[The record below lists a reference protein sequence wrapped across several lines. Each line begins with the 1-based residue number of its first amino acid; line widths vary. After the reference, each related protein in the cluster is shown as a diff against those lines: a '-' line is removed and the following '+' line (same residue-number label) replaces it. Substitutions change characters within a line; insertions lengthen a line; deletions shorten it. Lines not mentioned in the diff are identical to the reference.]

1 MEYPSVRVPAFVVLL
16 LVALLAPPRAA
27 LGAVPP
33 PRIALWIEPS
43 ANLPTLTSRER
54 IAAMLD
60 RAKAAGVTD
69 VIPEAKNAWGFVI
82 YESAFAPHIRT
93 SRTGRTT
100 PPVYPPPVEW
110 FPREFDPLR
119 VIVEEAHA
127 RGLRVHAAVNVFGEG
142 LNPARSGPLFERP
155 QWQAQHLAPDGRLVP
170 ATEVGTIAF
179 ANPVNPEVQL
189 YELAVLREVVSGYEV
204 DGIVLDRARFP
215 DVTAD
220 FSELSRAQFEV
231 WLGRPVE
238 GWPQDILLPDG
249 AQVRRGP
256 LFPQWIAWRATI
268 IQQFVRAAESVVR
281 GTRPTAAFSAYVG
294 GWYPTY
300 WNEGVN
306 WAAARSTPSLPW
318 ITEEWKQASVAE
330 MYDFLMIG
338 LYFTPIRTF
347 EALAQGSSAWM
358 SVEGGALMAVELTGG
373 ATAPVPS
380 LLLSLYESQPERFR
394 AAVETSLQMLGSVM
408 LFDLSHLERFEWWAV
423 LQAAAASP

>member
-1 MEYPSVRVPAFVVLL
+1 MRAPALVLL
-16 LVALLAPPRAA
+16 LFIFLTPPRSA
-27 LGAVPP
+27 LGGLPP

-43 ANLPTLTSRER
+43 ANLPTLGSRER
-54 IAAMLD
+54 ITAMLD

-82 YESAFAPHIRT
+82 YESTFAPHIRT
-93 SRTGRTT
+93 LRTGRAT
-100 PPVYPPPVEW
+100 PPVYQPPVDW
-110 FPREFDPLR
+110 FPKDIDPLR

-127 RGLRVHAAVNVFGEG
+127 RGMRVHAAVNIFGEG
-142 LNPARSGPLFERP
+142 LNAARAGPLFERP

-189 YELAVLREVVSGYEV
+189 YELAVLREVVAGYDV

-220 FSELSRAQFEV
+220 FSDLSRKQFEA

-238 GWPQDILLPDG
+238 GWPQDILVPNG
-249 AQVRRGP
+249 TQVRQGP

-281 GTRPTAAFSAYVG
+281 GTKPTVAFSAYVG

-306 WAAARSTPSLPW
+306 WAAAKTTPSLPW

-338 LYFTPIRTF
+338 LYFTPIRYF
-347 EALAQGSSAWM
+347 EALNQGSSAWM

-373 ATAPVPS
+373 ATVPVPS
-380 LLLSLYESQPERFR
+380 LLLSLYESQPDKFR

-408 LFDLSHLERFEWWAV
+408 LFDLSHLERFEWWAL
-423 LQAAAASP
+423 LQVAVANP